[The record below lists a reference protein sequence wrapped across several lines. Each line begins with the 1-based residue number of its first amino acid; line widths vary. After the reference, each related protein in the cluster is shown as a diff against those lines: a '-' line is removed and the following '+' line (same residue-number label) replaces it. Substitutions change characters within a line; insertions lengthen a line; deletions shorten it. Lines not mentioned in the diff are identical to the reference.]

1 MTSSE
6 FTEHFSGSNKVHY
19 PISNII
25 GFTVVI
31 TPVDRL
37 NYINVECPHR
47 KILLLIGINLQESA
61 DWFKLTNEIL
71 NIQGNIILCEVP
83 AL

>member
-19 PISNII
+19 PISNIN

-37 NYINVECPHR
+37 NYINVECPHFTMYVF
-47 KILLLIGINLQESA
+47 L
-61 DWFKLTNEIL
+61 
-71 NIQGNIILCEVP
+71 
-83 AL
+83 